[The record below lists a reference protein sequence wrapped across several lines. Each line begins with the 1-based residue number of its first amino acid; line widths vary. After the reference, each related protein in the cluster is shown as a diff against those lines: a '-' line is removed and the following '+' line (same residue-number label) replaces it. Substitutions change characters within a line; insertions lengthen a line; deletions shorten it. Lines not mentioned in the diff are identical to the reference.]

1 MDSAPQDFGSQIL
14 LVIIRQEV
22 KSIENFFYICGHV
35 YITSYLYKNY
45 IRKLLFFVSKEG
57 FLLDYILIQINRRWR
72 CFPHSLSGLIVAD
85 PIYASNYEITS
96 QIINICPFTRPTIA
110 SRIKINNNVIIR
122 TLSVLHTSP

>member
-57 FLLDYILIQINRRWR
+57 FLFDYFLIK
-72 CFPHSLSGLIVAD
+72 LTGAD
-85 PIYASNYEITS
+85 PATLLSLQMYSLGLTPISFLGLQPFSVFHLKLNGR
-96 QIINICPFTRPTIA
+96 CP
-110 SRIKINNNVIIR
+110 
-122 TLSVLHTSP
+122 